1 MELPQRL
8 GDVFGVV
15 HAGVFPYGEHPLRYL
30 NKLLLTVWGK
40 MKLGETGQE
49 FLKQLEAGDTDTLA
63 GVDRCIME
71 NPAWRE
77 WSERFLATGKGFPF
91 LPRVIGIGPP
101 LTSGLKQVL
110 VNMVMEVLNA
120 DHSRNYPN

>member
-1 MELPQRL
+1 
-8 GDVFGVV
+8 
-15 HAGVFPYGEHPLRYL
+15 
-30 NKLLLTVWGK
+30 
-40 MKLGETGQE
+40 
-49 FLKQLEAGDTDTLA
+49 
-63 GVDRCIME
+63 ME